1 MTDHKRILITGAA
14 GVVATGMRP
23 VLAAA
28 FPEIVLFDRL
38 PVKDPAANETVVVG
52 DMGDRAAIEKAMAG
66 VTGVV
71 HLAVKHGPGVGFEEA
86 LDANYRGFIYLLD
99 AFVAVGGKSFIFASS
114 NHGWGYHATSK
125 RVGTDAPPRPDGWYG
140 LNKVWGE
147 ALLTHYADANS
158 FSAWSFRIGNAHA
171 KVGDERRTHMWIS
184 HTDLAEIAKRALDS
198 GRIGHKAI
206 FTTADCPS
214 PYFDNSGI
222 AELGYA
228 TRDNPMDNL
237 ADPAIASEKP
247 PAGIGGE
254 AVGGSFVADTF
265 KGSIDAWRKSNS

>member
-1 MTDHKRILITGAA
+1 MTKHNRILITGAA

-28 FPEIVLFDRL
+28 FPEVVLFDRV
-38 PVKDPAANETVVVG
+38 PAKDPAPNETVIVG
-52 DMGDRAAIEKAMAG
+52 DMADRQSVDDAMRG

-71 HLAVKHGPGVGFEEA
+71 HLAVKHGPGMDFENT

-99 AFVAVGGKSFIFASS
+99 AFVREGGKSFIFASS
-114 NHGWGYHATSK
+114 NHGWGYHPTNAV
-125 RVGTDAPPRPDGWYG
+125 VGTDAPPRPDGWYG

-158 FSAWSFRIGNAHA
+158 FSAYSFRIGNAHA

-228 TRDNPMDNL
+228 TRDKPMDNL
-237 ADPAIASEKP
+237 ADPAIATAKP
-247 PAGIGGE
+247 APGIEGE
-254 AVGGSFVADTF
+254 AVGGSFVANTF
-265 KGSIDAWRKSNS
+265 KGSVEAWRKSNQ